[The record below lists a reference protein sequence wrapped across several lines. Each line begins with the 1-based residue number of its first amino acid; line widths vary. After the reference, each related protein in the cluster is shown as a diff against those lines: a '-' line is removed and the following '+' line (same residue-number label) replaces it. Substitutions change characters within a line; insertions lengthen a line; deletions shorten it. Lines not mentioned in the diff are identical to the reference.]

1 LSKPAASRGS
11 VCAFCTILVLAV
23 VALALLVFSPR
34 RVARST
40 AGSVP
45 GIASQPLSG
54 ASAARGRVQ
63 ANYAA
68 LPLAFE
74 QNRGQTDA
82 QVKYLARGNG
92 YVLFLTSNDA
102 VFSLRS
108 RSPESAASKVRRD
121 TEINAKNISGHRS
134 NQKDSSAVVR
144 MHLVGANS
152 SAKVAAIGQL
162 PGKSNYFLGS
172 DPSKWRTDV
181 PRYARVSYQDVYPG
195 VDMTFHGAQRQFEF
209 DFVVAPGANPTPIG
223 LHLTGAQSLK
233 TDESGNLVVSSVAG
247 DVLLH
252 KPVAY
257 QEQNGKRRNVDAQ
270 FVLKASDQ
278 VSFALGN
285 YDRARE
291 LVIDPSVSYAYS
303 TYLGGTGDDE
313 GFGIAFDGSGNAYV
327 TGQTASTDFP
337 VVAGGLAPNSLL
349 GVTNAF
355 VTKISPGGSSP
366 LVYSTYV
373 GGTGSDSGNA
383 IAVDSSGEA
392 FVAGGTSST
401 DFPHTNGAFQTSL
414 GSGSTGNAFVF
425 ELNSTGNALIY
436 GTYLG
441 GSGPGSSDVVKA
453 MAIDSSKNV
462 YVVGRTSSTD
472 FPVQA
477 PLQASLAGTSNG
489 FVTKLASGGASLV
502 FSTYLGG
509 GTGDYASGVAVD
521 SSGNVYVTGGT
532 SNGTFPTT
540 AGAFQPKCGT
550 DGNCNGLS
558 DAFVTVINAAGSGY
572 VYSTFLGGS
581 GIEAAAGIAVDASG
595 NAYVTGSTTST
606 DFPLKSA
613 LQGTYGGDTDAF
625 VTKLNA
631 AGNALVYS
639 TYLGG
644 SQPDGGAYIAV
655 DGGNNAYVT
664 GQTESSPFPTSGAT
678 QTALGGGNDA
688 FVAEINS
695 AGALAFSTYLGGSL
709 DEDGTVGNEEG
720 AIAVDPMGGS
730 IYVTG
735 NTTSSDFPPSS
746 AFQSANAGG
755 SDAFVVKYTQVTFN
769 LAAATPAAVSPG
781 TSATSM
787 VTLTSVNSYASP
799 VNLTCSVSGGGT
811 PAPACSASSFSP
823 ASPITPSSTGA
834 PTTLTITTT
843 GPSASNFT
851 SRKLFYAMWIPIAGI
866 SLVGMSFGSARSRR
880 KKLLGFLMIAM
891 VVAALFIMP
900 ACGGSSNS
908 GGGGGGGGGGNT
920 GTPAGAYTV
929 TITGTGTDASATTQ
943 SAQVTL
949 TVN

>member
-1 LSKPAASRGS
+1 LSKPATSRGL
-11 VCAFCTILVLAV
+11 VCAFCTLPILAA
-23 VALALLVFSPR
+23 VALALLVFSPNSR
-34 RVARST
+34 RVAASPTGAVSANASRPATGATAERS
-40 AGSVP
+40 
-45 GIASQPLSG
+45 
-54 ASAARGRVQ
+54 RVQ
-63 ANYAA
+63 ASYAA

-74 QNRGQTDA
+74 QNQGQTDS

-102 VFSLRS
+102 VFSLRAPTAKGTNS
-108 RSPESAASKVRRD
+108 KIRRSAGMSAKQNSAQP
-121 TEINAKNISGHRS
+121 S
-134 NQKDSSAVVR
+134 NEKGSTAVVH

-152 SAKVAAIGQL
+152 AAKVAALGQL
-162 PGKSNYFLGS
+162 PGKSNYFVGS
-172 DPSKWRTDV
+172 DPRKWRTDV
-181 PRYARVSYQDVYPG
+181 PRYARVSYQNVYPG
-195 VDMTFHGAQRQFEF
+195 VDMAFHGAQRQVEF
-209 DFVVAPGANPTPIG
+209 DFVVAPGANPAPIG
-223 LHLTGAQSLK
+223 LHLTGAQILK
-233 TDESGNLVVSSVAG
+233 TDDAGNLVVSSAAG
-247 DVLLH
+247 NVVLH

-257 QEQNGKRRNVDAQ
+257 QEQNGARQNVDAQ
-270 FVLKASDQ
+270 FVLKADNQ

-303 TYLGGTGDDE
+303 TYLGGSGDDE
-313 GFGIAFDGSGNAYV
+313 GFGISFDGSGNTYI
-327 TGQTASTDFP
+327 TGQTASVDFP

-355 VTKISPGGSSP
+355 VTKISLDGSS

-383 IAVDSSGEA
+383 IAVDSSGDA
-392 FVAGGTSST
+392 FVGGGTSSA
-401 DFPHTNGAFQTSL
+401 DFPHTTGAFQTTL
-414 GSGSTGNAFVF
+414 GSGATANAFVF
-425 ELNSTGNALIY
+425 ELNPAGNALVY

-441 GSGPGSSDVVKA
+441 GTGSDVVKG

-472 FPVQA
+472 FPVQT
-477 PLQASLAGTSNG
+477 PIQGNLAGTSNG
-489 FVTKLASGGASLV
+489 FVTKLSTGGAALA

-540 AGAFQPKCGT
+540 TGAFQTKCGT

-558 DAFVTVINAAGSGY
+558 DAFVTVINSAGSGY

-581 GIEAAAGIAVDASG
+581 GIEAGAGIAVDAAD

-625 VTKLNA
+625 VTKVNA
-631 AGNALVYS
+631 TGTALVYS

-644 SQPDGGAYIAV
+644 SQPDGGAYIAI

-664 GQTESSPFPTSGAT
+664 GQTESSPFPTSGPT
-678 QTALGGGNDA
+678 QSALGGSNDA

-720 AIAVDPMGGS
+720 AIAVDPTGGS

-735 NTTSSDFPPSS
+735 NTTSSDFPTSS
-746 AFQSANAGG
+746 ALQSANSGG

-781 TSATSM
+781 TSATSV
-787 VTLTSVNSYASP
+787 VTLTSINGYASS
-799 VNLTCSVSGGGT
+799 VNLTCSISGAGT

-823 ASPITPSSTGA
+823 ASPIAPSSAGA
-834 PTTLTITTT
+834 NTTLTITTT
-843 GPSASNFT
+843 GPSASKFS
-851 SRKLFYAMWIPIAGI
+851 SRRLFYAMWIPIGGM
-866 SLVGMSFGSARSRR
+866 SLAGMSFGSARSRR
-880 KKLLGFLMIAM
+880 KKLVGFLMIAM
-891 VVAALFIMP
+891 VMAALFIMP
-900 ACGGSSNS
+900 ACGGSSSS
-908 GGGGGGGGGGNT
+908 GGGGGGGGGST
-920 GTPAGAYTV
+920 GTPAGSYTV
-929 TITGTGTDASATTQ
+929 TITGTGTDAGATTQ
-943 SAQVTL
+943 SAQVIL